1 MSDQPNQY
9 TEEEISKILK
19 QYKRIFHGAKE
30 EIQPYW
36 DIKNS
41 KQDACQKAIGNN
53 KELGAYAIA
62 SDFLEN
68 KTQDYIA
75 YHEEFKKINKLTLD
89 GRCYPFANNETENV
103 NELKRFF
110 HQNESINSGIGFNSL
125 SDNLLFHSSET
136 SEEVAIILAH
146 DWYPLATKNCLYYLP
161 PLYKDEYQEHRY
173 QKKKKNQDQDQKHR
187 YIDFFPDEELVK
199 KYCWLYIN
207 LYPYFR
213 ADV

>member
-9 TEEEISKILK
+9 TKEEISKVLK

-30 EIQPYW
+30 EIRPYW

-41 KQDACQKAIGNN
+41 KQDACQKAIWNN

-62 SDFLEN
+62 SNFLEN
-68 KTQDYIA
+68 KTQDYIN
-75 YHEEFKKINKLTLD
+75 YYEEFEKIKKINKLTLD
-89 GRCYPFANNETENV
+89 GRCYQFANNETGNV

-146 DWYPLATKNCLYYLP
+146 DWYPLATGNYLNYLP
-161 PLYKDEYQEHRY
+161 PLYRDEYQEHRY
-173 QKKKKNQDQDQKHR
+173 QKQNQDQG
-187 YIDFFPDEELVK
+187 FS
-199 KYCWLYIN
+199 
-207 LYPYFR
+207 R
-213 ADV
+213 AKS